1 MVAEDNE
8 GDEEARG
15 FEPSEEDDDP
25 IENIEIQNHGPQSP
39 GAMSQMSGTTAI
51 TSYSAQEI
59 AKLDPIM
66 AEILPELLES
76 ASRIMDLLAPENAIE
91 TVEQVD
97 TIVKDLKI
105 PGSRRGKHLKL
116 HEQRFK
122 ATKSYYGTD
131 TYIRT
136 SFVLRKL
143 LGTDDLELGTFRP
156 DPVIQAANLATLL
169 GELVVLH
176 KGETKALS
184 ILQGVCSMFPEAFI
198 GRYIEEVN
206 LGDNDL
212 IDENFDMA
220 LDLYTQSAIE
230 NLSRMA
236 EDGLSLTPDQALADV
251 FYKDFNMAD
260 PDGHFAELT
269 DGGVL
274 RNILRPGQTYSQTQV
289 EMIQERL
296 GLLSATIRYSEEARR
311 AGDFVDFD
319 QLNEMFPWATFIT
332 HLVQWSRRR
341 LTEIFEAI
349 TEQGGIEEITLSLIE
364 LIQNNDSQADV
375 RYDRPQPTTK
385 KRELLP
391 AADIT
396 QGDNQRYEHVLS
408 LQRSKFSWKLYL
420 YTIICTQN
428 EDLLT
433 RIAFC
438 RPVLCKPLCD

>member
-1 MVAEDNE
+1 MVVEDNE
-8 GDEEARG
+8 GDEEARVV
-15 FEPSEEDDDP
+15 EPSDEDDDA
-25 IENIEIQNHGPQSP
+25 IENIEIQNQGAQSP

-136 SFVLRKL
+136 SFLLRKL

-206 LGDNDL
+206 LGDKDL
-212 IDENFDMA
+212 NDENFDMA

-311 AGDFVDFD
+311 AGDVVDFD

-396 QGDNQRYEHVLS
+396 QGDNQR
-408 LQRSKFSWKLYL
+408 
-420 YTIICTQN
+420 
-428 EDLLT
+428 
-433 RIAFC
+433 
-438 RPVLCKPLCD
+438 